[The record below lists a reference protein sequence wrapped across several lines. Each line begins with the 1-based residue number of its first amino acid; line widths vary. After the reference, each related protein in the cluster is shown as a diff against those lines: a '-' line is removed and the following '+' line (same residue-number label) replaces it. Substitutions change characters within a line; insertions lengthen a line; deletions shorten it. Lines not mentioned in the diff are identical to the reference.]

1 MISTNTKQKSAAKA
15 LRKPVAKTAAKDVT
29 KDAPRQQGKRKLSGH
44 PQLILPS
51 LRGKF
56 GDWIYYSCL
65 MSVADIAE
73 RVHYAEEIH
82 TDKALSKLIQRS
94 LEGPR
99 AKHIAS
105 YLTNTKERFFSAMV
119 LATYGGEPQWMDVGN
134 FHSTSKADV
143 VSLLDDTSKEAM
155 GFLALSGKERIFA
168 VDGQHRLAGIR
179 EAIKADSTFDGE
191 RLPVLLIGHDD
202 KNNRQR
208 TRRLFTTLNKT
219 AKPVKKQDIIS
230 LDEDDAMAII
240 SRRLVEE
247 HPWFKDPRIAVV
259 SSSNVPSSNTQCL
272 TTITNLYNVLR
283 LLLLHHTKQK
293 SDRTLRFLRPTDE
306 VLEEYYQYIVS
317 FFAELAK
324 RFPPVKVA
332 FTSKA
337 VDPVAKYRN
346 DHGGHILFRPI
357 GLLIV
362 TDLITQYMT
371 IKRATMADAV
381 AAVSVI
387 PTDLS
392 SAPYTGVI
400 WDPGRGLINAKQ
412 KSLARDVLSHMLGLF
427 QGDPAALRGR
437 YALAIEKPRAALPSR
452 LK

>member
-1 MISTNTKQKSAAKA
+1 MTTINTKQKSAAKDP
-15 LRKPVAKTAAKDVT
+15 RKSIARVAVKGAASHS
-29 KDAPRQQGKRKLSGH
+29 ARRKLSGH

-99 AKHIAS
+99 AKHIAC
-105 YLTNTKERFFSAMV
+105 YLVNTKERFFSAMV

-143 VSLLDDTSKEAM
+143 VNLLDETSKEAM

-179 EAIKADSTFDGE
+179 EAIRAGSTFEGE

-240 SRRLVEE
+240 SRRLVED
-247 HPWFKDPRIAVV
+247 HSWFRDPRIAVI

-283 LLLLHHTKQK
+283 LLLMHHTKQK
-293 SDRTLRFLRPTDE
+293 SDRALRFLRPTDE

-317 FFAELAK
+317 FFTELAK
-324 RFPPVKVA
+324 RFPPIKVA

-337 VDPVAKYRN
+337 SDPVAKYRN
-346 DHGGHILFRPI
+346 DYGGHILFRPI

-362 TDLITQYMT
+362 TDLVTQYMT
-371 IKRATMADAV
+371 AKGATMEDAV
-381 AAVSVI
+381 AAISAI

-392 SAPYTGVI
+392 SAPYRGVI
-400 WDPGRGLINAKQ
+400 WDPDRSLINAKQ
-412 KSLARDVLSHMLGLF
+412 KRLVRDVLSHMLGLTE
-427 QGDPAALRGR
+427 GDSAALKGR
-437 YALAIEKPRAALPSR
+437 YAAALNRPEATLPGK